1 MKVYHV
7 QGLVDLAGVQLM
19 TTTGGPALTADN
31 VHFIF

>member
-7 QGLVDLAGVQLM
+7 QDLVDLVGVQLT
-19 TTTGGPALTADN
+19 TTTGGPVLTADN